1 MFSDKIGD
9 KFVTKFGY
17 IHRHMYFRLS
27 NLANGINVHSS
38 EVVGVYSRKMVP
50 LKTWIVNKI
59 FQKILPTSGT
69 PSPSSSAWGR
79 RGLTE

>member
-9 KFVTKFGY
+9 KFVNKFGDSQAHVFQTVQMASMFN
-17 IHRHMYFRLS
+17 I
-27 NLANGINVHSS
+27 VHSS

-79 RGLTE
+79 HGLTE